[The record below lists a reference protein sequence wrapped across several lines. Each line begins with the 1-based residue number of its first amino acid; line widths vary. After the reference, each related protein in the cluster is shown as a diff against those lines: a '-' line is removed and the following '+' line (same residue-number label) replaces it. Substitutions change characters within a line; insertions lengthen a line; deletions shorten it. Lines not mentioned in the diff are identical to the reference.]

1 MTLWNENLYEWLIDF
16 LTFLPG
22 HPAHDNNELPKI
34 VRHDCDKIPNN
45 VNSDL
50 CLRITFKDMKEYGL
64 LKMVNGDMEIFEGV
78 LVDAKGSEMEGSQIT
93 LTIDNGQALVS
104 LKENDIIIFYSN

>member
-1 MTLWNENLYEWLIDF
+1 
-16 LTFLPG
+16 
-22 HPAHDNNELPKI
+22 
-34 VRHDCDKIPNN
+34 
-45 VNSDL
+45 
-50 CLRITFKDMKEYGL
+50 MKEYGL

-104 LKENDIIIFYSN
+104 LKENDIIIFYSNQHLFRYQWPTMMRINPTT

>member
-1 MTLWNENLYEWLIDF
+1 M
-16 LTFLPG
+16 
-22 HPAHDNNELPKI
+22 
-34 VRHDCDKIPNN
+34 
-45 VNSDL
+45 NSDL

-93 LTIDNGQALVS
+93 LTIENGQALVS

>member
-1 MTLWNENLYEWLIDF
+1 
-16 LTFLPG
+16 
-22 HPAHDNNELPKI
+22 
-34 VRHDCDKIPNN
+34 
-45 VNSDL
+45 
-50 CLRITFKDMKEYGL
+50 MKEYGL

-104 LKENDIIIFYSN
+104 LKENDVIIF